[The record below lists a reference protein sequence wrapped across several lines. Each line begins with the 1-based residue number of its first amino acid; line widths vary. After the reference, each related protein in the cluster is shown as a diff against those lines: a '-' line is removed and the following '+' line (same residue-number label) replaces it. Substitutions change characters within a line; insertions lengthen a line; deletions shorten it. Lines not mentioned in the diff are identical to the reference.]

1 MTDAASTN
9 AQAIASLLT
18 GLAKALTDAQEELSE
33 APPTDA
39 FGRALPSYQI
49 PHLDFTF
56 EIETTRKEQ
65 GDSPFARFAIVPTG
79 KTSASNSTVSSSISG
94 RVVAVPPHGGLPE
107 TRIVVT
113 QTKTTLDVQLLNT
126 AGELLPNTLVELEFD
141 PDASLA
147 LHNSTLTPAK
157 RRGLFE
163 AQQVATDDT
172 GSVSAKVKRSQ
183 LATGQKAVVL
193 LRAAGSETRV
203 TIEREG

>member
-1 MTDAASTN
+1 MTDAATTN

-39 FGRALPSYQI
+39 FGRSLPSYQI
-49 PHLDFTF
+49 PHLDFNF
-56 EIETTRKEQ
+56 EIETSREDTGE
-65 GDSPFARFAIVPTG
+65 GLFSRFAILPTG
-79 KTSASNSTVSSSISG
+79 KVTSPHSTVSSSISG
-94 RVVAVPPHGGLPE
+94 RIVAVPPHGGLPE

-126 AGELLPNTLVELEFD
+126 VGELLPNTLVELEFD
-141 PDASLA
+141 PDSSLA
-147 LHNSTLTPAK
+147 LHNTTLTPAK
-157 RRGLFE
+157 RRGLFD

-172 GSVSAKVKRSQ
+172 GSASAKIKRSQ

-193 LRAAGSETRV
+193 LRAAGTETRV
-203 TIEREG
+203 TIERES

>member
-18 GLAKALTDAQEELSE
+18 GLAKAMTDAQEELSE

-39 FGRALPSYQI
+39 FGRSLPSYQI
-49 PHLDFTF
+49 PHLDFNF
-56 EIETTRKEQ
+56 EIETTRKDQ
-65 GDSPFARFAIVPTG
+65 SDSPFARFAIIPTG
-79 KTSASNSTVSSSISG
+79 KASAQHNTVSSSISG
-94 RVVAVPPHGGLPE
+94 RIVAIPPHGGLPE

-141 PDASLA
+141 PDSSLA
-147 LHNSTLTPAK
+147 LHNTTLTPAK

-172 GSVSAKVKRSQ
+172 GSVSAKIKRSQ